1 MSALPFLTPAEIDE
15 LCDWQKPPR
24 TRWEDS
30 PLARWHADQQAA
42 KAERE
47 AAGLAALAAA
57 PKLSVDERLMIAA
70 KVAKDKRLARTALI
84 NSHAGKRRAAKLQ
97 RTPPWADLAAI
108 EAIYAEAH
116 RLTQAT
122 GVPHHVDHEI
132 PLQGR
137 RVSGLHVQGNLQ
149 ILTGAENSRKHNRF
163 EIEP

>member
-15 LCDWQKPPR
+15 LCDWRKPPR
-24 TRWEDS
+24 ARWEDS

-70 KVAKDKRLARTALI
+70 KVAKAKRLARTALI

-97 RTPPWADLAAI
+97 RTPPWANKDAI
-108 EAIYAEAH
+108 AAIYATAE
-116 RLTQAT
+116 RLSQET
-122 GVPHHVDHEI
+122 GIPHHVDHEL
-132 PLQGR
+132 PLRGR
-137 RVSGLHVQGNLQ
+137 LVSGLHVEGNLR
-149 ILTGAENSRKHNRF
+149 IITGAENCRKGNRYEV
-163 EIEP
+163 EI